1 MLTIVV
7 NMLTPLTPLYVG
19 VVDKEEMNK
28 GAPTIKVVEY
38 KIYLNV
44 AHILYISC
52 YFLKSKAVQLL
63 LSFLLGRE

>member
-28 GAPTIKVVEY
+28 GAPMIKVTVHIVAY

-52 YFLKSKAVQLL
+52 YF
-63 LSFLLGRE
+63 F